1 MLKTAVSTGSR
12 HIIRDSDTFMQEP
25 SIAGTQVLVRDI
37 VELWK
42 SGVSPEEIPGQLFNL
57 VSAAQV
63 FDAIGFYLDNQ
74 AEIDGH
80 IAWYVQRPIAH
91 VPAQLRLNPLR
102 DEVEAAI
109 QEYRRSVDED

>member
-1 MLKTAVSTGSR
+1 MLKTGSR
-12 HIIRDSDTFMQEP
+12 HIVRDDTAFMQEP
-25 SIAGTQVLVRDI
+25 SIAGTKVLVRDI

-42 SGVSPEEIPGQLFNL
+42 SGVLPEEIPGQLFNL

-80 IAWYVQRPIAH
+80 IAWYQEKPIAH

-109 QEYRRSVDED
+109 QEYRRSRF